1 MDKMET
7 QTTPPVKVLV
17 VDDHTLFRK
26 GIIHLLQQRSGIEVV
41 GEAKDGREGI
51 ALAKQLLPD
60 IILMDVQMP
69 ECNGIQATEA
79 IHQDLP
85 DVRIIMLTVSEQDED
100 LFSAIKAGARGYLLK
115 SIEPDHLLKSIDLLM
130 KGEAVIPHTM
140 ASKLLTEFSAISKK
154 PAPAADSSGD
164 YQPLTKREKDIL
176 QTLAG
181 GATNKEIGTALN
193 ISEHTVK
200 IHLKNILKKLHMNN
214 RIQAAV
220 YAHQQ
225 GLVAAAPAGRLPA
238 GKAGTG
244 GPKTAPTGRS
254 GASGP
259 RR

>member
-1 MDKMET
+1 M
-7 QTTPPVKVLV
+7 PPVKVLV

-26 GIIHLLQQRSGIEVV
+26 GIINLLQQQSGIEVV

-51 ALAKQLLPD
+51 ALAKQLRPD
-60 IILMDVQMP
+60 IVLMDVQMP

-79 IHQDLP
+79 IHQELP

-140 ASKLLTEFSAISKK
+140 ASKLLTEFSVLAKK
-154 PAPAADSSGD
+154 TGAAADSSGK
-164 YQPLTKREKDIL
+164 YQPLTNREKEIL
-176 QTLAG
+176 QTLSG
-181 GATNKEIGTALN
+181 GATNKEIGNALH

-225 GLVAAAPAGRLPA
+225 GLVADAPAGR
-238 GKAGTG
+238 TG
-244 GPKTAPTGRS
+244 GPKARLG
-254 GASGP
+254 
-259 RR
+259 